1 MGAETNKN
9 LKHISTLQNITRKV
23 YGCRGDPIG
32 VDKRNEITLQF
43 AFQSH
48 KIKQNRQ
55 KKHPTNLSDQKQ

>member
-23 YGCRGDPIG
+23 YGCWGDPIG

-55 KKHPTNLSDQKQ
+55 KKNPTNLSDQKQ

>member
-1 MGAETNKN
+1 M
-9 LKHISTLQNITRKV
+9 STLQNITRKV

-43 AFQSH
+43 AFQTH

-55 KKHPTNLSDQKQ
+55 KKTSN